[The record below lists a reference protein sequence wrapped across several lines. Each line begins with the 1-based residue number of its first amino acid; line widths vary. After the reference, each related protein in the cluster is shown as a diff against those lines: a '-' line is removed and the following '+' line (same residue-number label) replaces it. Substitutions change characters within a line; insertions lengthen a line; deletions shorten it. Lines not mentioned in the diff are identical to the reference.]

1 MRNKHLLNSILQNTS
16 CPKGFWGR
24 MILWGMNRF
33 HASLARRGMKQV
45 NWQPQWT
52 VLDIGCGGGANLN
65 RLLKQCPQG
74 KVYGIDLSEES
85 VVFASKYNVKELN
98 KRCFIQ
104 QGSVCSL
111 PYKDGTFDAVT
122 AFETVY
128 FWSPI
133 EIALAEV
140 VRVLRKGGCFLVGL
154 EASSPELGKMW
165 TERIKGMVVYTAG
178 DLKDLLIEAGFSTI
192 QVVHNKEEMYMKGI
206 GMNAIKNITI
216 GHTKRLCRPVGLT
229 VLANLINIV
238 PFCFSIEAVRIV
250 FNTFDGSGR
259 PLDTVRLWYIFG
271 VMACYMIVMALAER
285 ASYRS
290 NFRGAYEMSAS
301 GRLSLA
307 EHLRKLS
314 LGFLSQRDPGDLSSM
329 LITDFSMAET
339 GISHHLPQLM
349 GAVVMPVLAFAS
361 LIWIDWRMA
370 VAMFAALPLALFI
383 LWVSTSVQKKLS
395 GSQVQAKINAGSRF
409 EEYLQGIRVVKA
421 YNLLGAHFDRLRD
434 AFAELRRA
442 CIRQEAQLG
451 PFVLLSIALV
461 RAGLTL
467 MVLCG
472 TYLLLSGDLSL
483 PIFILFL
490 VVGSRVFDPL
500 TSALT
505 NFAEFR
511 YFSIA
516 GGRILT
522 LMDEPEMRG
531 ELQSP
536 VTGDIRFEHV
546 SFAYRD
552 KEVLHDV
559 SITLSKNSLTALV
572 GPSGSGKSTV
582 MKLCARFYDPQKGRV
597 FFGDLPMDK
606 INPES
611 LMSHISMV
619 FQDVYLFQDTVR
631 NNIRFGKAG
640 ATDDEIIVAAQK
652 ACCHDFIMQLPQGYD
667 TMIGEG
673 GCTLSGGEKQRISI
687 ARAVL
692 KDAQV
697 ILLDEATASLD
708 PENEVEM
715 QKAIDTL
722 IKGRTVI
729 TIAHKLKTIMN
740 ANRIIVLDD
749 GQVKEQG
756 THDEL
761 IRVDGLY
768 ARLWKIQE
776 STSGWNL

>member
-1 MRNKHLLNSILQNTS
+1 
-16 CPKGFWGR
+16 
-24 MILWGMNRF
+24 
-33 HASLARRGMKQV
+33 
-45 NWQPQWT
+45 
-52 VLDIGCGGGANLN
+52 
-65 RLLKQCPQG
+65 
-74 KVYGIDLSEES
+74 
-85 VVFASKYNVKELN
+85 
-98 KRCFIQ
+98 
-104 QGSVCSL
+104 
-111 PYKDGTFDAVT
+111 
-122 AFETVY
+122 
-128 FWSPI
+128 
-133 EIALAEV
+133 
-140 VRVLRKGGCFLVGL
+140 
-154 EASSPELGKMW
+154 
-165 TERIKGMVVYTAG
+165 
-178 DLKDLLIEAGFSTI
+178 
-192 QVVHNKEEMYMKGI
+192 
-206 GMNAIKNITI
+206 MNAIKNITI

-238 PFCFSIEAVRIV
+238 PFCLSIEAVRIV

-314 LGFLSQRDPGDLSSM
+314 LGFLSQRAPGDLSSM

-434 AFAELRRA
+434 ANADLRRG

-536 VTGDIRFEHV
+536 VTGDICFEHV

-552 KEVLHDV
+552 KEVLLDV
-559 SITLSKNSLTALV
+559 SITLTKNSLTALV